1 MSTGTGTRAAAGT
14 TRAEASDAELTELR
28 TAVRDFLSSRA
39 DEAAVRAAV
48 DSERGYDDKVWA
60 QIAAELGLPALA
72 LPTAYGGDG
81 YGVVELSV
89 VIGEMGRV
97 LLPSPFFST
106 VVLAATAIVASGD
119 AGAAERLLPG
129 IAAGATTA
137 TLTVP
142 NRAGSWEPATGTL
155 GVHVTGSGSGA
166 EVVLEGTA
174 PLVVEGGTAD
184 VVLIVAD
191 SPAGPTLYEVDMTTA
206 GVARTTL
213 RGLDLTRRIARMD
226 FRDVPARLVG
236 EPGGAAPV
244 VARVLDVATTALA
257 AEQVGGARACL
268 ETATAYAKERMQFGR
283 PIGSFQAVKHKCADM
298 LARVQVAD
306 AAATEAARAVDG
318 VPGSPDPGVAT
329 AVAHAVCSEAFMAVA
344 AENIQVHGG
353 IGFTWEHPAHLY
365 YRRAKASQ
373 LLFGGPA
380 VYYERLLRRAGVRPL
395 RTA

>member
-1 MSTGTGTRAAAGT
+1 MSTSTAAMADADT

-28 TAVRDFLSSRA
+28 TAVRDFLASKA

-129 IAAGATTA
+129 IAAGTTTA

-142 NRAGSWEPATGTL
+142 DRAGSWEPAAGTL
-155 GVHVTGSGSGA
+155 GIHATGSGA
-166 EVVLEGTA
+166 EAVLEGSA
-174 PLVVEGGTAD
+174 PLVVEGGTAH
-184 VVLIVAD
+184 VVLVVAD
-191 SPAGPTLYEVDMTTA
+191 GPGGPTLYEVDATA
-206 GVARTTL
+206 TGFARTTL
-213 RGLDLTRRIARMD
+213 RTLDLTRRVARID
-226 FRDVPARLVG
+226 FSAAPARLVG
-236 EPGGAAPV
+236 EPGAAASV

-268 ETATAYAKERMQFGR
+268 QMATAYAKERMQFGR

-318 VPGSPDPGVAT
+318 VPGSPDPGVAA

-380 VYYERLLRRAGVRPL
+380 VYYERLLRRAGV
-395 RTA
+395 

>member
-1 MSTGTGTRAAAGT
+1 MSTGTTTDADV

-28 TAVRDFLSSRA
+28 TAVRDFLSSKA

-48 DSERGYDDKVWA
+48 GSERGYDDKVWA

-81 YGVVELSV
+81 YGLVELSV

-137 TLTVP
+137 TFTVP
-142 NRAGSWEPATGTL
+142 NRAGSWEPDAGTL
-155 GVHVTGSGSGA
+155 GVHVNGSGA

-184 VVLIVAD
+184 VALIVAD

-206 GVARTTL
+206 GVSRTTL
-213 RGLDLTRRIARMD
+213 RGLDLTRRIARVD

-298 LARVQVAD
+298 LTRVQVAD
-306 AAATEAARAVDG
+306 AAANEAARAVDG
-318 VPGSPDPGVAT
+318 VPASPDPGVAA

-353 IGFTWEHPAHLY
+353 IGFTWEHSAHLY

-380 VYYERLLRRAGVRPL
+380 VYYERLLHRAGVGPL

>member
-1 MSTGTGTRAAAGT
+1 MSTGTGTTADANT

-28 TAVRDFLSSRA
+28 TSVRDFLASKA

-81 YGVVELSV
+81 YGLVELSV
-89 VIGEMGRV
+89 VLGEMGRV

-119 AGAAERLLPG
+119 TAAAERLLPG
-129 IAAGATTA
+129 IAAGTTTA
-137 TLTVP
+137 TFTVP
-142 NRAGSWEPATGTL
+142 GRTGSWEPDAGTL
-155 GVHVTGSGSGA
+155 GVHVTGSGSGT

-191 SPAGPTLYEVDMTTA
+191 GPAGPTLYEVDLTTA
-206 GVARTTL
+206 GATRTTL

-226 FRDVPARLVG
+226 FWDVPARLVG

-298 LARVQVAD
+298 LTRVQVAD

-318 VPGSPDPGVAT
+318 VPASPDPGVAA

-380 VYYERLLRRAGVRPL
+380 VYYERLLHRAGV
-395 RTA
+395 